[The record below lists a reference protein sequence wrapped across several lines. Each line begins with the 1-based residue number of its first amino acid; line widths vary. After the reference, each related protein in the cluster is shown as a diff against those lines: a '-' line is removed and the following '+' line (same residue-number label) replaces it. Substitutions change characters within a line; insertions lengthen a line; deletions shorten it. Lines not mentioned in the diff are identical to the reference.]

1 MRELAAS
8 KHCKGSVLVYE
19 TTWYST
25 LLSCSYACTLG
36 VSCDIR
42 VCVCVYVCVCVCVCV
57 CNVLQYRAYVILVQQ
72 VGRRLRQTPPPP
84 HISRLHH
91 QTPTLL
97 KVSERLF
104 NKRGVKRSCPQATD

>member
-1 MRELAAS
+1 MKRLGIQHCFPAAT
-8 KHCKGSVLVYE
+8 HA
-19 TTWYST
+19 
-25 LLSCSYACTLG
+25 LLEFP
-36 VSCDIR
+36 VIF
-42 VCVCVYVCVCVCVCV
+42 VCVCVCMCVCVCVCV